1 MLLKWAFTR
10 QLPKLDKTNTT
21 IGFVLMLPAL
31 YFFVVGLEDTRDWFV
46 FAFTAFVIYSEL
58 PDSPKWILITFVIP
72 LPLLQVENES

>member
-1 MLLKWAFTR
+1 
-10 QLPKLDKTNTT
+10 
-21 IGFVLMLPAL
+21 MLPAL